1 MVDHG
6 NRGKKASL
14 RDTVN
19 VTVFEPFRNEFNA
32 DLWCG
37 LHVTVERSKVP
48 LTKPVTLTAHCKR
61 AYNVVCLVQ
70 GVVFISDIDSSVG
83 CISDIDSS
91 VLHLFLFTASAH
103 QRTRVRRGGTKTYS
117 SQWM

>member
-1 MVDHG
+1 MEV
-6 NRGKKASL
+6 KASL

-32 DLWCG
+32 DPWGC
-37 LHVTVERSKVP
+37 LHLIVERSKVP
-48 LTKPVTLTAHCKR
+48 LTKPVMLTVHCKR
-61 AYNVVCLVQ
+61 AYNVVCLFK
-70 GVVFISDIDSSVG
+70 GVV
-83 CISDIDSS
+83 CISGMDSS
-91 VLHLFLFTASAH
+91 VLHSFLFTVSAH

>member
-1 MVDHG
+1 MVDHS

-32 DLWCG
+32 DLWCC
-37 LHVTVERSKVP
+37 LHVTAERSKVT
-48 LTKPVTLTAHCKR
+48 LTKPVTLTVHCKR
-61 AYNVVCLVQ
+61 AYNVVCLFK
-70 GVVFISDIDSSVG
+70 GVV

-91 VLHLFLFTASAH
+91 VLHLFLFTVSTR
-103 QRTRVRRGGTKTYS
+103 QRTRVCRGGTKTYS